1 MTEEITKK
9 ENELKDLSAEAS
21 AKVEENKT
29 QEAPKADAK
38 APTSSGAP
46 KAGGFVKREFTKNI
60 RPKNKR
66 SSKRPEKPRSE
77 YDNKIISI
85 RRVVRV
91 VKGGRRFSF
100 SVAIISGNKKGSV
113 GVGVGKASDTALAI
127 EKATRSAKKA
137 MIKVKLDKNMRI
149 AHDVS
154 AKYTASVVAIRP
166 SPEKGM
172 VAGSSLRNVLELA
185 GVKDVSAKVMSRS
198 KNKLNNARAAI
209 KALEQLN

>member
-1 MTEEITKK
+1 MTEEIKK
-9 ENELKDLSAEAS
+9 EETKVVTPSAGG
-21 AKVEENKT
+21 
-29 QEAPKADAK
+29 EAPKAETK
-38 APTSSGAP
+38 APVSADAP
-46 KAGGFVKREFTKNI
+46 KGVKKEFTRNT

-66 SSKRPEKPRSE
+66 SSRRPEKPRSE
-77 YDNKIISI
+77 YDQKIISI

-100 SVAIISGNKKGSV
+100 SVAMISGNKKGSV

-137 MIKVKLDKNMRI
+137 MIKVPLDKNMRI

-154 AKYTASVVAIRP
+154 AKYTSSVVNIMP

-172 VAGSSLRNVLELA
+172 VAGSSVRNGLELA
-185 GVKDVSAKVMSRS
+185 GVKDVTAKVMSRS

>member
-1 MTEEITKK
+1 MTEEKVTKEEVKVNPPAGGETPK
-9 ENELKDLSAEAS
+9 EEVKTPAS
-21 AKVEENKT
+21 SP
-29 QEAPKADAK
+29 APKTGERK
-38 APTSSGAP
+38 
-46 KAGGFVKREFTKNI
+46 FTKNT

-66 SSKRPEKPRSE
+66 SSRRSEKPRSE
-77 YDNKIISI
+77 YDQKIISI
-85 RRVVRV
+85 RRVTRV
-91 VKGGRRFSF
+91 VAGGRRFSF

-137 MIKVKLDKNMRI
+137 MIKVKLDKNMWI

-154 AKYTASVVAIRP
+154 AKYNASVVAIRP

>member
-1 MTEEITKK
+1 MSEEIKK
-9 ENELKDLSAEAS
+9 
-21 AKVEENKT
+21 EENKT
-29 QEAPKADAK
+29 EDVAVVTEVKADAPKADVK
-38 APTSSGAP
+38 TSAPSSAP
-46 KAGGFVKREFTKNI
+46 KAGGFVKREFTKNT

-66 SSKRPEKPRSE
+66 HSKRPEKPRSE

-100 SVAIISGNKKGSV
+100 SVAMISGNKKGSV
-113 GVGVGKASDTALAI
+113 GVGIGKASDTALAI

-137 MIKVKLDKNMRI
+137 MIKVKMDKNMRI
-149 AHDVS
+149 AYDVS
-154 AKYTASVVAIRP
+154 AKYNASVVTIRP
-166 SPEKGM
+166 APERGM

-185 GVKDVSAKVMSRS
+185 GVKDVTAKVMSRS

>member
-1 MTEEITKK
+1 
-9 ENELKDLSAEAS
+9 
-21 AKVEENKT
+21 
-29 QEAPKADAK
+29 
-38 APTSSGAP
+38 
-46 KAGGFVKREFTKNI
+46 
-60 RPKNKR
+60 
-66 SSKRPEKPRSE
+66 
-77 YDNKIISI
+77 
-85 RRVVRV
+85 VVRV

-100 SVAIISGNKKGSV
+100 SVAMISGNKKGSV

-137 MIKVKLDKNMRI
+137 MIKVPLDKNMRI

-154 AKYTASVVAIRP
+154 AKYTSSVVNIMP

-172 VAGSSLRNVLELA
+172 VAGSSVRNVLELA
-185 GVKDVSAKVMSRS
+185 GVKDVTAKVMSRS

>member
-1 MTEEITKK
+1 MTEEIKK
-9 ENELKDLSAEAS
+9 EETKVVTPSAGG
-21 AKVEENKT
+21 
-29 QEAPKADAK
+29 EAPKAETK
-38 APTSSGAP
+38 APVSADAP
-46 KAGGFVKREFTKNI
+46 KGVKKEFTRNT

-66 SSKRPEKPRSE
+66 SSRRPEKPRSE
-77 YDNKIISI
+77 YDQKIISI

-100 SVAIISGNKKGSV
+100 SVAMISGNKKGSV

-137 MIKVKLDKNMRI
+137 MIKVPLDKNMRI

-154 AKYTASVVAIRP
+154 AKYTSSVVNIMP

-172 VAGSSLRNVLELA
+172 VAGSTVRNVLELA
-185 GVKDVSAKVMSRS
+185 GVKDVTAKVMSRS

>member
-1 MTEEITKK
+1 MTEEIKK
-9 ENELKDLSAEAS
+9 EETKVVTPSAGGETPKAEVKAPVS
-21 AKVEENKT
+21 SD
-29 QEAPKADAK
+29 APK
-38 APTSSGAP
+38 G
-46 KAGGFVKREFTKNI
+46 VKKEFTRNT

-66 SSKRPEKPRSE
+66 SSRRPEKPRSE
-77 YDNKIISI
+77 YDQKIISI

-100 SVAIISGNKKGSV
+100 SVAMISGNKKGSV

-137 MIKVKLDKNMRI
+137 MIKVPLDKNMRI

-154 AKYTASVVAIRP
+154 AKYTSSVVNIMP

-172 VAGSSLRNVLELA
+172 VAGSSVRNVLELA
-185 GVKDVSAKVMSRS
+185 GVKDVTAKVMSRS